1 MENHVLKIKPQLL
14 DIFSAAGREIA
25 EDDQD
30 RLFADL
36 IEQLTYFVLVVT
48 ATPPRTLRM
57 LIPTLRAIALDP
69 RHFLEFQDTYDPL
82 ATAPVLDNCARSSEA
97 NRIAVQNYELEAGT
111 GPDPHEIS
119 AAARRVALEFK
130 EAIKPGSPRG
140 RQNLVNQ
147 TDLAISL
154 GRIFVAHGG
163 KITRNVVMKTRQEQ
177 GVFHKFLELVLPGVQ
192 CIARREGFWLT
203 VNTMVR
209 KAQKALDE
217 VQT

>member
-1 MENHVLKIKPQLL
+1 MEEHVLLIKPQLL
-14 DIFSAAGREIA
+14 DIFSAVGREIA

-69 RHFLEFQDTYDPL
+69 RHFLEFQDKYDPL
-82 ATAPVLDNCARSSEA
+82 ATAPVLDNCARSSKA
-97 NRIAVQNYELEAGT
+97 NRIEVQNYEIGAGA

-119 AAARRVALEFK
+119 AAARRVELDFK
-130 EAIKPGSPRG
+130 EAIKSGSPRG
-140 RQNLVNQ
+140 RSKLVNQ
-147 TDLAISL
+147 TDLARSL
-154 GRIFVAHGG
+154 GRIFVAYGG
-163 KITRNVVMKTRQEQ
+163 QITRNVVMKTSKEQ
-177 GVFHKFLELVLPGVQ
+177 GAFHQFLELVLPCVQ
-192 CIARREGFWLT
+192 PIARREGFALT

-209 KAQKALDE
+209 KAQMALGE